1 VAVRDRSPVAACILA
16 AAIPTLAFASPE
28 SASATAA
35 VSQFSVSPSTIQ
47 AGGHPRLRMS
57 IAFSEPTG
65 LSAVALH
72 LPAGLTAQARAIPFC
87 SRKSLLADFCP
98 RSSKVGTIDAMAVA
112 YGLELPVTREI
123 YNVRPWPTER
133 LRLGVPIVPSYT
145 GAGVAAELPVT
156 ARAGDG
162 GLDMAI
168 AGLPSDVSGIPVR
181 LEKIGFSIK
190 GTARTRIKKR
200 FRMRAFLTNPR
211 SCSAATS
218 MVDIT
223 LNDAAVTTL
232 TASSSFTPSGCARSR
247 P

>member
-1 VAVRDRSPVAACILA
+1 
-16 AAIPTLAFASPE
+16 
-28 SASATAA
+28 
-35 VSQFSVSPSTIQ
+35 
-47 AGGHPRLRMS
+47 MS

-98 RSSKVGTIDAMAVA
+98 RSSKVGTIDAVAVA
-112 YGLELPVTREI
+112 YGLELPVTA
-123 YNVRPWPTER
+123 RP
-133 LRLGVPIVPSYT
+133 
-145 GAGVAAELPVT
+145 
-156 ARAGDG
+156 GDG
-162 GLDMAI
+162 GIDMAI

-190 GTARTRIKKR
+190 GTARTRTKKR

-223 LNDAAVTTL
+223 LSDAAVTTL
-232 TASSSFTPSGCARSR
+232 TASSSFTPLSCAGSR